1 MKKTIVTVLCITECF
16 LQVAQAGVIDTNEA
30 GSSHMQLAQ
39 LQKKSSKSKVDL
51 QEDSSNPSA
60 EVRKIGTAAAT
71 KGAKGIERILN
82 KAIDEKSIT
91 IEDLFDENYVLIPN
105 TYPLKFRTRFDALL
119 DKKIQ
124 AFEDSIIT
132 DYRIQFAIA
141 VDRNG
146 YLPTHNSKFS
156 KPLTG
161 DPEKDIANNKAKRF
175 YNDPIG
181 IAAARNKSETL
192 VQLYQRDNGDQMCD
206 FAAPIF
212 VKGKHWGAFRVGMK
226 TN

>member
-1 MKKTIVTVLCITECF
+1 MKKTIIVVLCITGCYF
-16 LQVAQAGVIDTNEA
+16 QVAKAENEA
-30 GSSHMQLAQ
+30 GTSRLNLAQ
-39 LQKKSSKSKVDL
+39 VQKEHSKSKPDIR
-51 QEDSSNPSA
+51 EDNPSE
-60 EVRKIGTAAAT
+60 EVRKVGKSAAS
-71 KGAKGIERILN
+71 KGAKGIEKILN
-82 KAIDEKSIT
+82 KAIDEKAIT
-91 IEDLFDENYVLIPN
+91 IEDLFDEDYVAIPK
-105 TYPLKFRTRFDALL
+105 TYPPKFRTRFDALL

-124 AFEDSIIT
+124 TFEDSMIT

-161 DPEKDIANNKAKRF
+161 DAEKDLANNKAKRF

-181 IAAARNKSETL
+181 IAAAKNKGEIL
-192 VQLYQRDNGDQMCD
+192 VQPYQRDNGDQMCD

-212 VKGKHWGAFRVGMK
+212 VKGRHWGAFRVGMK

>member
-1 MKKTIVTVLCITECF
+1 MKKTIIAVLCITGCY
-16 LQVAQAGVIDTNEA
+16 LQVAQAGEIDVNETGA
-30 GSSHMQLAQ
+30 SLLHLAQ
-39 LQKKSSKSKVDL
+39 VQKNSSKSNL
-51 QEDSSNPSA
+51 NIQEDSSNPSA
-60 EVRKIGTAAAT
+60 EVRKIGTSAAA

-82 KAIDEKSIT
+82 KAIDEKAIT
-91 IEDLFDENYVLIPN
+91 TEDLFDENYVLIPN

-124 AFEDSIIT
+124 EFEDSTIT

-181 IAAARNKSETL
+181 IAAARNKGEIL
-192 VQLYQRDNGDQMCD
+192 VQPYLRDNGDKMCD

-212 VKGKHWGAFRVGMK
+212 IKGRHWGAFRVGTK